1 MSVKKFLAVFVA
13 ALILFV
19 LAYPEEA
26 SCGYGLF
33 SQRKKLQ
40 GLRLLQEMKN
50 IIEGLQSAYQTE
62 DTERYE
68 GLVKELE
75 EKVERLKDLRKE
87 QKLQEQEIQKEQIEN
102 HKPNFIGIG

>member
-1 MSVKKFLAVFVA
+1 MSVKKFLAVFIA
-13 ALILFV
+13 ALMLVV

-40 GLRLLQEMKN
+40 ELRLLQEMKN

-75 EKVERLKDLRKE
+75 EKIERLKELRKE
-87 QKLQEQEIQKEQIEN
+87 QIEKPKEN
-102 HKPNFIGIG
+102 HKPNFDGLG